1 MTRHVPLFILC
12 CVRGGHCY
20 EYSRRPQSEYVGK
33 ILPNWVIL
41 PHLYEITSL
50 TCPAGTVLHKSV
62 AQSIIL
68 FLHRGTIC
76 TILLTNHTSL
86 YHGNFYEMITSQ
98 ANPKNKLLR
107 KHIRTHTYT

>member
-1 MTRHVPLFILC
+1 MNTAGAPDQDAWGRSYQT
-12 CVRGGHCY
+12 G
-20 EYSRRPQSEYVGK
+20 
-33 ILPNWVIL
+33 VIL
-41 PHLYEITSL
+41 PHLYDITSL
-50 TCPAGTVLHKSV
+50 TSPAGTVLHKSV

-107 KHIRTHTYT
+107 KHMRTHTYT